1 MELLYLW
8 IKEYKGL
15 KEVGLNLSNQF
26 RFHFDEKKGI
36 LDVKTAENYIPGFF
50 GENITHFIGII
61 GENGAGKTSI
71 LRYIIE
77 YCSGGIHNNKDERA
91 IIVVRL
97 KDKLKYY
104 SFLDFKLKVPDGF
117 PAITRIDDL
126 EDIKSA
132 AITVFLSNTFDAT
145 SFYAMDY
152 SKQQLGDTKNL
163 STWHLLYS
171 DYQNRTGK
179 NASEPSI
186 TYNDKISAFS
196 SQELIR
202 MVRLLRWLNKK
213 ENEYFEDGN
222 KKIFPVTPP
231 PYLNL
236 SLRFDTEQHNNR
248 ELVELTASL
257 NNYFSLNRSKKNK
270 FLLRAFQ
277 AAVYHFV
284 GEEKF
289 VSGPDTIKD
298 IYRKFPYK
306 ILEYLGK
313 KKKYDNISEQS
324 IVPEL
329 HDIFYYILRTR
340 EFDYLNDRISQMQT
354 FIHQLGEF
362 VFRRNIVIHEGGS
375 ILSVELTK
383 ATRSALEE
391 LIEDYFKVEYI
402 SGFADFYFSHK
413 PASESSLSSG
423 EYAMLM
429 VFARL
434 NDMKLQREERKKP
447 LLMLLDEAELALH
460 PQWQKEFI
468 YHFTDFIT
476 ERFTNHKVQVILT
489 SHSPFI
495 LSDLPPNC
503 VVLLKKGKGKP
514 EVVDSLEK
522 KNETF
527 GANIHELFTDS
538 FFLQNGLVGEFA
550 RKKIENLVQ
559 RVNSKDKFTVEEY
572 NLLKKEIDIIG
583 EPYVRFKLLEKILKG
598 MPREQFDNIIVER
611 EKELN
616 LIKNIRNDKNR
627 SR

>member
-15 KEVGLNLSNQF
+15 KEVGLNLSNHL
-26 RFHFDEKKGI
+26 RFHYHEKENT
-36 LDVKTAENYIPGFF
+36 LEVKPVENYISGFF
-50 GENITHFIGII
+50 GENITNFTGII
-61 GENGAGKTSI
+61 GENGAGKTSV

-77 YCSGGIHNNKDERA
+77 YCSGGIHNNKDEQV

-97 KDKLKYY
+97 KEKLKYY
-104 SFLDFKLKVPDGF
+104 SFLDFKFKVPKGF
-117 PAITRIDDL
+117 SAITRIEDL

-132 AITVFLSNTFDAT
+132 ATTVFLSNTFDAT
-145 SFYAMDY
+145 SFYATDY

-163 STWHLLYS
+163 STWHLLHF
-171 DYQNRTGK
+171 DYQNKLGQDAFNPQLTF
-179 NASEPSI
+179 NQ
-186 TYNDKISAFS
+186 KIEAFS
-196 SQELIR
+196 AQELIR

-213 ENEYFEDGN
+213 ENESIEDSN
-222 KKIFPVTPP
+222 KKNFPVKPP

-236 SLRFDTEQHNNR
+236 SLYFDKEQNSNNQ
-248 ELVELTASL
+248 LSKLTKAL
-257 NNYFSLNRSKKNK
+257 NNYFNLSRSKKNR

-289 VSGPDTIKD
+289 FSGSDGIKD
-298 IYRKFPYK
+298 AYREFPEK
-306 ILEYLGK
+306 VFEYLK
-313 KKKYDNISEQS
+313 KKGKYESHLES
-324 IVPEL
+324 IVPEI
-329 HDIFYYILRTR
+329 HEIFYHALRTSEFEFLR
-340 EFDYLNDRISQMQT
+340 ERISQMQT

-362 VFRRNIVIHEGGS
+362 VFRRNVIVHESNS

-383 ATRSALEE
+383 ATKSALED
-391 LIEDYFKVEYI
+391 LIEDYYKVDYI

-434 NDMKLQREERKKP
+434 NDMKLDKGERKKP
-447 LLMLLDEAELALH
+447 LLMLIDEAELALH

-468 YHFTDFIT
+468 YHFTDFIK
-476 ERFTNHKVQVILT
+476 ERFAKHEIQVILT

-503 VVLLKKGKGKP
+503 VVLLKKGNGKS
-514 EVVDSLEK
+514 EVVDSLDN

-538 FFLQNGLVGEFA
+538 FFLQNGLIGEFA
-550 RKKIENLVQ
+550 RKKIEGLIQ
-559 RVNSKDKFTVEEY
+559 RVNSKDKFTVEDY

-583 EPYVRFKLLEKILKG
+583 EPYVRFKLLEKVLKG
-598 MPREQFDNIIVER
+598 MPREQFDKIIVER

-616 LIKNIRNDKNR
+616 LIRNIRNDKNR
-627 SR
+627 S